1 MAAGLNGI
9 VMCCHRTGLKRLGSN
24 FMLSILNQEARPFR
38 LSVVMMV
45 KNEAKNLAISL
56 PALKGWIDELIVL
69 DSGSTDHGQQLVEE
83 AGGQWYVNTDWQGFG
98 RQRQIAQSY
107 ATGDWILALDAD
119 EEVTEALKQ
128 SILQVIQHKPE
139 NIVYGI
145 KRIDCIFGHEIDNP
159 YWALKAHWRLYPK
172 SFQYNDNL
180 VHESVV
186 LNQAETRQLK
196 GFLLHHTAPTPEF
209 WLSKRLDYAK
219 AWAIDRHQRGKTTSI
234 FSIITHTYWA
244 FIKQY
249 VVDGRFLKGRYGFVY
264 SLLFT
269 QYTFNKYAILY
280 DLKHNQAEQAFQES
294 LSISK
299 TLRPIDQDLKKST
312 VSLVMIAKNEARHLA
327 ACLDTVHDIVDEII
341 ILDSGST
348 DQTRNIAEK
357 YGVKWYV
364 NTDWQGFG
372 KQRQFAQSYATRD
385 YILVL
390 DADERLDQNL
400 RQAIVDVLKQPMQ
413 KDRVF
418 SLARI
423 NYFSGFP
430 THLRGWYRDWEDR
443 MYAREY
449 YGYSDLEVHESVNTE
464 SAQIIKL
471 NGLHLHF
478 TSEDLY
484 HYLVKRIRYSHD
496 WAVDKNKRQKKVSLS
511 GLILRTWFSFIRE
524 YIIRGAFLYG
534 AYGLISS
541 VVLMWYTLNKYLML
555 WQKNQ

>member
-1 MAAGLNGI
+1 MSFN
-9 VMCCHRTGLKRLGSN
+9 
-24 FMLSILNQEARPFR
+24 LNQGTRPFR

-45 KNEAKNLAISL
+45 KNEANNLAISL
-56 PALKGWIDELIVL
+56 PALYGWVDELIVL
-69 DSGSTDHGQQLVEE
+69 DSGSTDHSRQLVEA

-172 SFQYNDNL
+172 SFQYNGNL

-186 LNQAETRQLK
+186 LNQAETQQLK

-219 AWAIDRHQRGKTTSI
+219 AWAIDRYQRGKTSSI
-234 FSIITHTYWA
+234 FSVITHSYWA

-249 VVDGRFLKGRYGFVY
+249 IVDGRFLKGRYGFVY

-280 DLKHNQAEQAFQES
+280 DLKHNRAEQAFQES
-294 LSISK
+294 LVFSK
-299 TLRPIDQDLKKST
+299 TLQPINQSQKKST

-348 DQTRNIAEK
+348 DQTQQIAEK
-357 YGVKWYV
+357 YGAKWYV

-372 KQRQFAQSYATRD
+372 IQRQIAQSYATKD
-385 YILVL
+385 YVLVL
-390 DADERLDQNL
+390 DPDERLDQPL
-400 RQAIVDVLKQPMQ
+400 RESIVDVLKQSVQ
-413 KDRVF
+413 IEKVF
-418 SLARI
+418 SFARVNQFCGIEVQKRFWYTDKLAR
-423 NYFSGFP
+423 
-430 THLRGWYRDWEDR
+430 L
-443 MYAREY
+443 YANKDFK
-449 YGYSDLEVHESVNTE
+449 YSSLEVHESLDQKNVPSVRLAGYLAHLTNDD
-464 SAQIIKL
+464 
-471 NGLHLHF
+471 LHHF
-478 TSEDLY
+478 L
-484 HYLVKRIRYSHD
+484 LKNIRYSHD
-496 WAVDKNKRQKKVSLS
+496 WASDKFKHGKQVNLFSAV
-511 GLILRTWFSFIRE
+511 LRAIFSFIRE
-524 YIIRGAFLYG
+524 YIIRGDFISG
-534 AYGLISS
+534 AYGCLLAIAS
-541 VVLMWYTLNKYLML
+541 MGYTLDKYLML
-555 WQKNQ
+555 WQMNKENNEK